1 MMDYS
6 IGSRFESKISA
17 PGVEN
22 HLLQYRVRVSTL
34 EVQGWRFKVR
44 VLFFCVLFPMGP
56 PQCSSV
62 SQSKL
67 HHTVASRAHQS
78 IVQNRVD
85 WFDNEKTKN
94 LQVLRCVHLR
104 CAGLNRGQ
112 SVQCPVHRPVAPAVW
127 LLFGPPSVP
136 QLLRSTGRG
145 IRPRTPGCPSGTRRG
160 AAGAIGWRPSGAR
173 PPSHGRSSN
182 AMAAEQARSNKSN
195 PLINA

>member
-34 EVQGWRFKVR
+34 EVQGSSP
-44 VLFFCVLFPMGP
+44 FFLVCFFQWALRNAAVT
-56 PQCSSV
+56 V